1 MLSLV
6 GLDQPKI
13 VARLS
18 AGLCKNGCNLGES
31 SMGRLGNYFT
41 IMLMVE
47 HEGDKKS
54 LQNIISSV
62 CAPLNLDSHLVQL
75 DDGNQQNFEPDVRIS
90 LFAEDRIGIVED
102 ATVPLADAGLNI
114 LHLESNLGEDSEVGN
129 YYIHLEGTLTQGINQ
144 IYQVLEKLDDFSK
157 IVEENPAIGGP
168 VYFEV
173 AKAAVNNLATAS
185 QDISNLTQAFFF
197 SLTR

>member
-1 MLSLV
+1 MKNWFMLSLV
-6 GLDQPKI
+6 GLDKPKI
-13 VARLS
+13 VAKLS

-47 HEGDKKS
+47 HEGDKES

-62 CAPLNLDSHLVQL
+62 CSPLSLDSHLVAL
-75 DDGNQQNFEPDVRIS
+75 EDGNQQHCEPDVRIS

-102 ATVPLADAGLNI
+102 ATVPLANAGLNI

-144 IYQVLEKLDDFSK
+144 IYQVLEKLDKEKGVKSHL
-157 IVEENPAIGGP
+157 IPINA
-168 VYFEV
+168 
-173 AKAAVNNLATAS
+173 
-185 QDISNLTQAFFF
+185 QIS
-197 SLTR
+197 